1 MEVSCWNYTRGK
13 VRAWWTPL
21 KPGRACT
28 VGGGELKEIE
38 TGEEEGGGG
47 WFRTSIRERVKG

>member
-13 VRAWWTPL
+13 KVRARWTPL

-38 TGEEEGGGG
+38 TGEAAEEGG
-47 WFRTSIRERVKG
+47 